1 MKIIQELPEVFKE
14 FAEQRRNSFLA
25 VKQIKEQGI
34 PVVGVYCTYFP
45 RELAMAAGAA
55 TVGLCAT
62 SDETIPDAEKDLP
75 KTLCPLIKSS
85 YGFAKTDK
93 CPYFYFSDVVVGET
107 TCDGKK
113 KMYEILAEIKE
124 VFLLQLPQIQ
134 NEEGEA
140 AYKKE
145 LIRLKEYLEKK
156 FDTKITD
163 EKLLE
168 AIKINNEI
176 SRAMQKVADVML
188 HDPAPITGL
197 DLFHLFYGS
206 GFKFDR
212 TAIADELYAVADKIE
227 KEYAAGKMLEKKPRI
242 LVTGCPIGGV
252 TEKVIR
258 AIEDNGGVV
267 VGYENCSGAKQYDT
281 LVDEESDDLYM
292 ALSKRYL
299 NIGCSVMSPNKN
311 RFDLLGRMI
320 DRYQVDGVVEM
331 VIQNCLTYDIETRA
345 IRNYVTK
352 EKNIPYIKVETDYG
366 KADIEQLNTRI
377 TAFLEM
383 L

>member
-258 AIEDNGGVV
+258 AIEDNGGIV

>member
-163 EKLLE
+163 EKLME